1 MARRLFKERSSEGG
15 GAAVE
20 FALIMPIFIAIV
32 FGMIDYGWYFYQ
44 KFTLCAAIRGGVRYG
59 VTFKHNPTGS
69 PASDAYVEAKNEAKR
84 RCDSGSVPAASVSWG
99 GGVTGTAP
107 IRRLQL
113 TGTYTFTPLVG
124 LVPMPRSSVSYSMTM
139 LLEKPFNTP

>member
-1 MARRLFKERSSEGG
+1 MTLSPFKKRSSEGG

-59 VTFKHNPTGS
+59 VTFRDNPSGTS
-69 PASDAYVEAKNEAKR
+69 LLAATDEAKR
-84 RCDSGSVPAASVSWG
+84 RCDAGSVPSTSVTWA

-139 LLEKPFNTP
+139 LLERP